1 MATTQ
6 LTDVIIPE
14 VYASY
19 GVIDSPDKNVFVTSG
34 IVQRNALLN
43 RAADRGGKFMHL
55 PYWGDTSN
63 AREANASNDDPADLA
78 APANLAAIDMQAR
91 AAYLNMGFSS
101 MDLVVELAGS
111 DPMQR
116 IRNRFGAYWDR
127 QMQARLIASCVGIL
141 ADNVASGGSDML
153 ATSPTGYSQGA
164 FVDAAFTMGDGFG
177 VLAAIAVHSFTLSQ
191 MVKNNDIE
199 FIRQSEGSLSVPF
212 YMGKR
217 VIVDDDLPLT
227 NASGVIT
234 ATSILFGN
242 GAFGWG
248 EGEPNVPVEL
258 WRNPRAGNGGGV
270 EELWERKTWLL
281 HPLGYSWSDTDIT
294 NRANTNG
301 RTGANTGVDEFS
313 PLIPDLRKAANWER
327 KVARKQVPL
336 AFLNTVTDTTTP

>member
-1 MATTQ
+1 MATVQ
-6 LTDVIIPE
+6 LSDVVIPE

-19 GVIDSPDKNVFVTSG
+19 GVIDSPDKNVFVQSG
-34 IVQRNALLN
+34 IVQRNEMLN
-43 RAADRGGKFMHL
+43 RAADRGGKTIEL
-55 PYWGDTSN
+55 PYWGDISN

-78 APANLAAIDMQAR
+78 APANLGTVLMSAR
-91 AAYLNMGFSS
+91 ATYLNMGFSS

-116 IRNRFGAYWDR
+116 IRNRFGRYWDR

-141 ADNVASGGSDML
+141 ADNVASNGGDML
-153 ATSPTGYSQGA
+153 ASGPTGYSRAA
-164 FVDAAFTMGDGFG
+164 FVAAAFTLGDRFSDI
-177 VLAAIAVHSFTLSQ
+177 AAIAVHSFTLQQ
-191 MVKNNDIE
+191 MVDNNDIT
-199 FIRQSEGSLSVPF
+199 FIRPSEGSLEVPTF
-212 YMGKR
+212 LGKR
-217 VIVDDDLPLT
+217 VIVDDDLPLVN
-227 NASGVIT
+227 NAGEFT

-248 EGEPNVPVEL
+248 EGTPHTPVEL

-270 EELWERKTWLL
+270 EELWERKTWVL

-301 RTGANTGVDEFS
+301 RTGANTALDEFS
-313 PLIPDLRKAANWER
+313 PLLADLRKAANWER

-336 AFLNTVTDTTTP
+336 AFLQTVTDTTP